1 MTKMMKPLDIVS
13 KPLIYKGFRNCRTS
27 ALSFRQK
34 ASSLFHALYC
44 AFLPT
49 APQDIVVCPPSGLT
63 RYCNPLCNVPL
74 ILCLSPLCLDHILCP
89 CHMHTP
95 HAYSTCI
102 LHMHTP
108 PAPTTARPCLSG
120 TALASEWLTQRYIRR
135 QTTPPK
141 YRRSHK
147 PACNKACAV
156 LGALFSGRPLGSS
169 TGGRCTP

>member
-49 APQDIVVCPPSGLT
+49 TPQDIVVCPPSGLT

-89 CHMHTP
+89 CH
-95 HAYSTCI
+95 
-102 LHMHTP
+102 LHTP
-108 PAPTTARPCLSG
+108 PAYSICILHLHTPSAYSICTYHGSVHCF
-120 TALASEWLTQRYIRR
+120 LAGHW
-135 QTTPPK
+135 
-141 YRRSHK
+141 
-147 PACNKACAV
+147 AV
-156 LGALFSGRPLGSS
+156 LREGDALPKMGVEKCRRLANR
-169 TGGRCTP
+169 TVRAR

>member
-95 HAYSTCI
+95 
-102 LHMHTP
+102 

-120 TALASEWLTQRYIRR
+120 TALASMPPATFYSRDLSLPRWGASWLDS
-135 QTTPPK
+135 K
-141 YRRSHK
+141 M
-147 PACNKACAV
+147 
-156 LGALFSGRPLGSS
+156 
-169 TGGRCTP
+169 

>member
-49 APQDIVVCPPSGLT
+49 VPQDIVVCPPSGLT

-89 CHMHTP
+89 CHLHTP
-95 HAYSTCI
+95 PAYSTCTYHGSA
-102 LHMHTP
+102 LSQRDGSRLDAPCHVLLPGSVTP
-108 PAPTTARPCLSG
+108 TMGRLSAR
-120 TALASEWLTQRYIRR
+120 
-135 QTTPPK
+135 
-141 YRRSHK
+141 
-147 PACNKACAV
+147 
-156 LGALFSGRPLGSS
+156 
-169 TGGRCTP
+169 

>member
-34 ASSLFHALYC
+34 ASSLFHTLYC

-49 APQDIVVCPPSGLT
+49 APQDKVVCPPSGLT

-89 CHMHTP
+89 CHLHTP
-95 HAYSTCI
+95 PAYSTCI
-102 LHMHTP
+102 LHLHTP
-108 PAPTTARPCLSG
+108 SAYSICILHLHTPSAYSICTYHGSALS
-120 TALASEWLTQRYIRR
+120 QRD
-135 QTTPPK
+135 
-141 YRRSHK
+141 
-147 PACNKACAV
+147 
-156 LGALFSGRPLGSS
+156 GS
-169 TGGRCTP
+169 RL

>member
-89 CHMHTP
+89 CHLHTP
-95 HAYSTCI
+95 PAYSTCI
-102 LHMHTP
+102 LHLHLPRLGLVSAGRLSPRCPLPRSTP
-108 PAPTTARPCLSG
+108 GICH
-120 TALASEWLTQRYIRR
+120 
-135 QTTPPK
+135 
-141 YRRSHK
+141 SHD
-147 PACNKACAV
+147 
-156 LGALFSGRPLGSS
+156 GAPLGSIVKCS
-169 TGGRCTP
+169 GRISSSCPYGSIR